1 MFFSASLLALFGS
14 IVHGATV
21 TYNFDITWVT
31 ANPDGAFERPV
42 MGINGQWPIPPIV
55 ASVGDNLVVNV
66 NNKLGNATTSL
77 HFHGLYQNGTTHMD
91 GPIGVTQ
98 CAISPGA
105 SFKYEVNV
113 GISILVQLKLRTLNG
128 IRSPNPARTGTIAM
142 KLVSTQTGSAAP

>member
-1 MFFSASLLALFGS
+1 MLLPASLWALFGS
-14 IVHGATV
+14 IVYGATV
-21 TYNFDITWVT
+21 TYDFDITWVS
-31 ANPDGAFERPV
+31 ANPDGSFERPV

-77 HFHGLYQNGTTHMD
+77 HFHGLYMNGSTHMD

-105 SFKYEVNV
+105 SFKYDFNV
-113 GISILVQLKLRTLNG
+113 SLPTPTHLEAN
-128 IRSPNPARTGTIAM
+128 S
-142 KLVSTQTGSAAP
+142 